1 MSEKFL
7 KIFYLEFGKKRKTWR
22 KVNWLSK
29 TYRSVPNSMTSK
41 TWVHMTDAACVS
53 GFCTSGADMHLV
65 VEFAEVLVGMCEDQ
79 RVSAKTCICIQCVSL
94 GKTDLNA
101 MGLPQTIKIQTDV
114 CLLMPIAQYGPMPAL
129 SLLPV
134 DIILQRNHT
143 QLSPLFLLLLMLYT
157 FFLVLL

>member
-79 RVSAKTCICIQCVSL
+79 RVSAKNRVY
-94 GKTDLNA
+94 
-101 MGLPQTIKIQTDV
+101 V
-114 CLLMPIAQYGPMPAL
+114 FR
-129 SLLPV
+129 V
-134 DIILQRNHT
+134 
-143 QLSPLFLLLLMLYT
+143 
-157 FFLVLL
+157 

>member
-29 TYRSVPNSMTSK
+29 TYRSVPNSMTSQ

-79 RVSAKTCICIQCVSL
+79 RVSAKKRVYVFRVWALKKLIWMQWACLKLLRFRQMSVFSCQLPSMGQC
-94 GKTDLNA
+94 
-101 MGLPQTIKIQTDV
+101 QH
-114 CLLMPIAQYGPMPAL
+114 
-129 SLLPV
+129 LPV